1 MMRIKR
7 LSKIILICLLLTLP
21 FILSCQQ
28 SWETQ
33 QQDNKL
39 RVVATIFPLYDF
51 ARNIGGDKVQVSLL
65 LPPAT
70 DAHNMELKPNDI
82 VKISK
87 ADLFLYVNM
96 EMEHWAYKIIK
107 ATSSNTNMLPVETGN
122 GITMLLLSETDE
134 SDQRSSKFD
143 PHIWLDF
150 DNAQKMVDNIAAA
163 FIKRDARNGDFYRKN
178 ALEYKLRLAV
188 LDKKYREGL
197 TRCRTKVILHAGHWA
212 FAYLANKYNFRYIA
226 ASTVSADSEPS
237 PQKILDLI
245 KQVKKQHILYI
256 YYEDILAPRLAQ
268 TIAGETGAGLLK
280 LYNGHGIIK
289 EDLKEGTS
297 FLMMMEKNLTNLKL
311 GMQCP

>member
-1 MMRIKR
+1 MMRTNR
-7 LSKIILICLLLTLP
+7 LSKIIFLCLLLMLP
-21 FILSCQQ
+21 IILSCQQ
-28 SWETQ
+28 SREAQ
-33 QQDNKL
+33 QQNNKL
-39 RVVATIFPLYDF
+39 QVVATIFPLYDF
-51 ARNIGGDKVQVSLL
+51 ARNIGSDKVQVSLL

-82 VKISK
+82 IKISK

-122 GITMLLLSETDE
+122 GITMLLLSGTDE
-134 SDQRSSKFD
+134 ADQRSSKFD

-163 FIKRDARNGDFYRKN
+163 FIKKDARNGDFYRKN
-178 ALEYKLRLAV
+178 ALEYKLRLAA

-197 TRCRTKVILHAGHWA
+197 IGCRTRLILHAGHWA
-212 FAYLANKYNFRYIA
+212 FAYLANKYNFQYIA

-237 PQKILDLI
+237 PQKILNLI
-245 KQVKKQHILYI
+245 DEVKKQHIPYV
-256 YYEDILAPRLAQ
+256 YYEDIIAPRLAQ
-268 TIAGETGAGLLK
+268 TISAETGAGLLK
-280 LYNGHGIIK
+280 LYNGHGISK
-289 EDLKEGTS
+289 EDLKEGTT